1 MKNASVSKP
10 GYLRMPVAF
19 FALSIL
25 LIPCILARETFAQE
39 KQGFALKG
47 SLVSARCYENQL
59 SVRHVSEDAA
69 MGGVR
74 TIDYAFTNTSQSP
87 CTLDGYPRFEVLDRS
102 GRLARNGRA
111 RRGLTRLG
119 DDAKKGPHPVTIE
132 PGKTARFIV
141 YYNAGGAGYMG
152 KPCPVYRK
160 VRITAP
166 GARRGFVLRDELQL
180 CSSLE
185 VSPVEPPHDE

>member
-1 MKNASVSKP
+1 M
-10 GYLRMPVAF
+10 
-19 FALSIL
+19 L
-25 LIPCILARETFAQE
+25 LIPCVIARETFAQG
-39 KQGFALKG
+39 KQSLALKG
-47 SLVSARCYENQL
+47 SLVSVRCYENQL

-74 TIDYAFTNTSQSP
+74 TIDYAFTNTSSVP
-87 CTLDGYPRFEVLDRS
+87 CTLDGYPRFEALDRS
-102 GRLARNGRA
+102 GRIARNGRA

-132 PGKTARFIV
+132 PGKTAMFIV

-152 KPCPVYRK
+152 RPCPVYRK

-166 GARRGFVLRDELQL
+166 GGRRGFVLRDEIQL